1 MKLSRS
7 LLLIVFS
14 VCFLTN
20 LSFAQNF
27 DDIKKYKVNYA
38 LARISSK
45 TQVKN
50 ISLDANNIEGIDAFL
65 AIRSFTANDQKYI
78 LLVNP
83 NSLDTK
89 IDLANKY
96 ALSSLQYSNVLAIFK
111 NTAYIKSI
119 EAAAAKDLQLQNAG
133 IDHAIPNEKGITL
146 TIDLCPSHKALDRI
160 IFQSVFDEFNKTE
173 QPAPLAVS
181 VSGKWILKH
190 QDDLNWLKSLV
201 EKKELNITWVNH
213 TYNHEVNKLPLA
225 ENFLLAPGT
234 NLDVEVLENEKLM
247 LKNGLTPSVLFRF
260 PGLVSDKTIVE
271 KIEAYGLIP
280 VGSDAWLAKG
290 QQPNAG
296 SIVLIHGNGNE
307 EIGVKDFIQ
316 LLRTKQADVKNKQW
330 LLFDLREGLEKEFE

>member
-1 MKLSRS
+1 MKSILFTLS
-7 LLLIVFS
+7 LLLSQF
-14 VCFLTN
+14 
-20 LSFAQNF
+20 SFAQNF

-38 LARISSK
+38 LARISNK
-45 TQVKN
+45 TPIKN
-50 ISLDANNIEGIDAFL
+50 ISLNPNNIEGIDAFL
-65 AIRSFTANDQKYI
+65 AIRSFTSSNQKYI

-83 NSLDTK
+83 NSLETK

-96 ALSSLQYSNVLAIFK
+96 ALSSLQFQNVLAIFK
-111 NTAYIKSI
+111 NTAYIKAI

-160 IFQSVFDEFNKTE
+160 IFQSVFDEFKKIE
-173 QPAPLAVS
+173 QPSPLAVS
-181 VSGKWILKH
+181 VSGKWMLKH
-190 QDDLNWLKSLV
+190 HDDLNWLKSLV
-201 EKKELNITWVNH
+201 EKKELDITWVNH

-247 LKNGLTPSVLFRF
+247 LKNGLTPSVFFRF
-260 PGLVSDKTIVE
+260 PGLVSDKAIVE

-280 VGSDAWLAKG
+280 IGSDAWLAKG

-316 LLRTKQADVKNKQW
+316 LLKTKQADVKNKQW
-330 LLFDLREGLEKEFE
+330 LLFDLRQGLEKEFE